1 MPLIIEGSKRT
12 PYIQADLDKGLITIS
27 GISLPENPYEYYRPL
42 NEALD
47 AYLVEPKQNTNLE
60 FRIEY
65 FNTGS
70 AVVLRNLI
78 QRLLDFLGK
87 DHLHLKWYYERDDQ
101 DIKETADEFK
111 AIFPALSF
119 DLIEVEEFEANT

>member
-1 MPLIIEGSKRT
+1 MSLIIEGSKRT
-12 PYIQADLDKGLITIS
+12 PYIIADFDQGLITVS
-27 GISLPENPYEYYRPL
+27 GISLPENPFEYYRPL

-47 AYLVEPKQNTNLE
+47 GYLADKKKTVLE

-78 QRLLDFLGK
+78 QRLLDSLG
-87 DHLHLKWYYERDDQ
+87 DQLSLNWYYERDDQ

-111 AIFPALSF
+111 AIFPTLDF
-119 DLIEVEEFEANT
+119 NLIEVEEFESNS

>member
-1 MPLIIEGSKRT
+1 MSLIIEGSKRT
-12 PYIQADLDKGLITIS
+12 PYIIADLKKGVITIS

-47 AYLVEPKQNTNLE
+47 GYLADGNNKTLLE

-78 QRLLDFLGK
+78 QRLHESLG
-87 DHLHLKWYYERDDQ
+87 DQNLSVRWYYEKDDQ
-101 DIKETADEFK
+101 DIKETADEFRT
-111 AIFPALSF
+111 IFPAVDF
-119 DLIEVEEFEANT
+119 KLIEVEEFEAKG

>member
-1 MPLIIEGSKRT
+1 MSLIIEGSKRT
-12 PYIQADLDKGLITIS
+12 PYIIADLKKGVITIS
-27 GISLPENPYEYYRPL
+27 GISLPENPFEYYRPL

-47 AYLVEPKQNTNLE
+47 GYLNEGKKKTLLE

-78 QRLLDFLGK
+78 QRLLESLGETN
-87 DHLHLKWYYERDDQ
+87 LSIRWYYEKDDQ
-101 DIKETADEFK
+101 DIKETADEFR
-111 AIFPALSF
+111 AIFPSIDF
-119 DLIEVEEFEANT
+119 KLIEVEEFEAKN

>member
-1 MPLIIEGSKRT
+1 MSLIIEGSKRT
-12 PYIQADLDKGLITIS
+12 PYIIADFEQGVITIS
-27 GISLPENPYEYYRPL
+27 GISLPENPFEYYRPL

-47 AYLVEPKQNTNLE
+47 GYLEEAKKATLLE
-60 FRIEY
+60 FKIEY

-78 QRLLDFLGK
+78 QRLQDSLTAEFLSV
-87 DHLHLKWYYERDDQ
+87 KWYYEKDDL

-111 AIFPALSF
+111 AIFPTLNF
-119 DLIEVEEFEANT
+119 NLIEVEEFEANA

>member
-1 MPLIIEGSKRT
+1 MSLIIEGSKRT
-12 PYIQADLDKGLITIS
+12 PYINADLNQGLIAIS
-27 GISLPENPYEYYRPL
+27 GISLPENPFEYYRPL

-47 AYLVEPKQNTNLE
+47 SYLVNPKKQTQLE

-78 QRLLDFLGK
+78 QRLFDFLGTDFMK
-87 DHLHLKWYYERDDQ
+87 LKWYYEMDDL

-111 AIFPALSF
+111 AIFPDLDF
-119 DLIEVEEFEANT
+119 ELIEVEEFEPNP